1 MKTGKIMGAPLL
13 ALCGLLLLAAPSW
26 SQSKVGKDVQE
37 NLNKSKAYQDAKDAK
52 KDPNA
57 VFDGSRPQQPK
68 DPVKVEKST
77 STVQNRMI
85 MSRVK
90 SRCSSEPV
98 ALLAREM
105 IAKNDAGKQP
115 NRSTTAWK

>member
-1 MKTGKIMGAPLL
+1 M
-13 ALCGLLLLAAPSW
+13 LAAPSW

-77 STVQNRMI
+77 STVAPSTSTVQGSNPAPKQYQSLKI
-85 MSRVK
+85 K
-90 SRCSSEPV
+90 EPPKPAV
-98 ALLAREM
+98 QPE
-105 IAKNDAGKQP
+105 KKQP
-115 NRSTTAWK
+115 AKDKDKK